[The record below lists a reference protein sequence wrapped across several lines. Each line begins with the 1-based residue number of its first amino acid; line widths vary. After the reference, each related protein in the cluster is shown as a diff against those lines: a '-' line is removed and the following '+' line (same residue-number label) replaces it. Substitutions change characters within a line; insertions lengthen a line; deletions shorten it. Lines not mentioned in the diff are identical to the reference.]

1 MSAAANVP
9 DPPTQPSRSAS
20 LLGLVR
26 KLIDYGREL
35 ATTIRQR
42 VLTDPTSVRCCFGT
56 ADVALILARICRG
69 LHRANALEA
78 RLLSNAHRL
87 DAAPRGAASP
97 RAPRAPRPAA
107 APSDRIALVPGLD
120 PGIPTPDRLATRLDP
135 VVAAKIRRQPIGAV
149 IADICRDLG
158 IMPSHPLW
166 RELQIAII
174 RECGNFAGFVKDILE
189 QAFPIAAIA
198 PPGSPAP
205 PPRFV
210 GPVRTGPP

>member
-1 MSAAANVP
+1 M
-9 DPPTQPSRSAS
+9 R
-20 LLGLVR
+20 VR
-26 KLIDYGREL
+26 TR
-35 ATTIRQR
+35 
-42 VLTDPTSVRCCFGT
+42 
-56 ADVALILARICRG
+56 
-69 LHRANALEA
+69 
-78 RLLSNAHRL
+78 
-87 DAAPRGAASP
+87 
-97 RAPRAPRPAA
+97 RAPRTPRPAA
-107 APSDRIALVPGLD
+107 APSTDEADARLIHL
-120 PGIPTPDRLATRLDP
+120 PTLDRLATRLDP